1 MFPLFETI
9 CIEQGSIQNVL
20 YHELRFAN
28 SYFAYYQEQ
37 PSFSLFN
44 GVDLSTLD
52 VAKKYKLKISY
63 NASETSWAITEYL
76 NKVPTTL
83 QLVFDDTIDYSVKYT
98 DREKLNA
105 LHEHRND
112 FDDVL
117 IVKNGLIT
125 DACYANILFKIG
137 EELITPKKPL
147 LHGTCRARLLATQ
160 TIKEKDIHFTKIAE
174 FDCFQ
179 LINAMNDYDSNRW
192 ISVDNIH
199 N

>member
-1 MFPLFETI
+1 
-9 CIEQGSIQNVL
+9 
-20 YHELRFAN
+20 
-28 SYFAYYQEQ
+28 
-37 PSFSLFN
+37 
-44 GVDLSTLD
+44 
-52 VAKKYKLKISY
+52 
-63 NASETSWAITEYL
+63 
-76 NKVPTTL
+76 
-83 QLVFDDTIDYSVKYT
+83 
-98 DREKLNA
+98 KLNA
-105 LHEHRND
+105 LHQQRND

-174 FDCFQ
+174 FDYFQ
-179 LINAMNDYDSNRW
+179 LINAMNDYDSQRW
-192 ISVDNIH
+192 IPVDNIH